1 MNSTLIRSTGHYLF
15 GALIFAVYG
24 INVCPF
30 IESLSLTAL
39 LTPIIIL
46 FSAALLC
53 RYALEKKLRNTKL
66 KKQAK
71 HQFIYDFSIFI
82 GVALLLAAYNKLVH
96 SFPLESEIKVLL
108 GIIILGFF
116 ISCDLS
122 LYKEYNIGTVLK
134 KNNQH
139 LAPDEHPYPLTKKF
153 SWFATICLLSIVFVV
168 VLVINKD
175 LHWLINRDPNID
187 LAMAKVYILGE
198 VIFVISVM
206 MAYVLLIILSYSRN
220 LKNFISTQNSVLAQV
235 TDGDLSSQVSVIS
248 NDEFGLIAQHTNVM
262 ISALAEQNREI
273 NLTRDICILSLAT
286 LAETRDNETGGHI
299 MRTQNYVKA
308 LALELRKN
316 RKYTVQLDD
325 NSIELLYKSAPL
337 HDIGKVGIPDSILL
351 KPGKLTDE
359 EFAIMKQHPQIGADA
374 LQQAKGESGDSS
386 FLSVALDISLT
397 HHEKWDGSGYPNGL
411 KEEQIPL
418 SGRLMALAD
427 VYDALITKRVY
438 KPAFS
443 HEKAK
448 SIIIEGNGS
457 HFDPAVIDAFLK
469 LEQQFIEI
477 ANEFSD

>member
-1 MNSTLIRSTGHYLF
+1 MNSTLIRSTGHYALA
-15 GALIFAVYG
+15 ALIFAVYG

-39 LTPIIIL
+39 LAPILIMFCL
-46 FSAALLC
+46 ALLA
-53 RYALEKKLRNTKL
+53 RFSLEQKLSNVEL

-71 HQFIYDFSIFI
+71 HQFILDLVLFTGI
-82 GVALLLAAYNKLVH
+82 ALALAGYNKVVH
-96 SFPLESEIKVLL
+96 NFPLESEIKVLL

-122 LYKEYNIGTVLK
+122 LFREFNIGTALK
-134 KNNQH
+134 KSNRHLTPDNN
-139 LAPDEHPYPLTKKF
+139 PYPLTKKF

-175 LHWLINRDPNID
+175 LHWLINRDPGID
-187 LAMAKVYILGE
+187 LKMAKAYILGE
-198 VIFVISVM
+198 VIFVICVM

-220 LKNFISTQNSVLAQV
+220 LKAFISTQNCVLTQV
-235 TDGDLSSQVSVIS
+235 TRGDLSSQVAVIS

-262 ISALAEQNREI
+262 ISALTEQSREI

-316 RKYTVQLDD
+316 PKYAAELDD
-325 NSIELLYKSAPL
+325 YSIELLFKSAPL

-359 EFAIMKQHPQIGADA
+359 EFSIMKQHPQIGADA
-374 LQQAKGESGDSS
+374 LERAKGDSGGTS
-386 FLSVALDISLT
+386 FLSVARDISLT

-411 KEEQIPL
+411 REEKIPL

-443 HEKAK
+443 HDKAK

-457 HFDPAVIDAFLK
+457 HFDPTIIDVFLK
-469 LEQQFIEI
+469 LEQRFVEI
-477 ANEFSD
+477 ALEFKD

>member
-1 MNSTLIRSTGHYLF
+1 MNSTLIRSTGHYTF
-15 GALIFAVYG
+15 GAIIFAVYG

-39 LTPIIIL
+39 LVPILII
-46 FSAALLC
+46 FSLALAL
-53 RYALEKKLRNTKL
+53 RYALEQKLTNVVL

-71 HQFIYDFSIFI
+71 HQFVWDFCIFI
-82 GVALLLAAYNKLVH
+82 AIALALAGYNKLVH
-96 SFPLESEIKVLL
+96 SFPLESELKVLL

-122 LYKEYNIGTVLK
+122 LHKELNIGIVLK
-134 KNNQH
+134 KTNRN
-139 LAPDEHPYPLTKKF
+139 LAPDENPYPLTKKF

-168 VLVINKD
+168 ILVINKD
-175 LHWLINRDPNID
+175 LHWLINRDPSID
-187 LAMAKVYILGE
+187 LAMAKVYILAE

-206 MAYVLLIILSYSRN
+206 MGYVLLIILSYARN
-220 LKNFISTQNSVLAQV
+220 LKAFITTQNSALELV
-235 TDGDLSSQVSVIS
+235 TSGNLSTQAAVIS

-262 ISALAEQNREI
+262 ISSLAQQNHEI

-316 RKYTVQLDD
+316 PKYSAELNDY
-325 NSIELLYKSAPL
+325 SIELLYKSAPL

-351 KPGKLTDE
+351 KPGKLTDD
-359 EFAIMKQHPQIGADA
+359 EFSIMKQHPQIGADA
-374 LQQAKGESGDSS
+374 LEQAKGDSQGSS
-386 FLSVALDISLT
+386 FLSVARDISLT

-411 KEEQIPL
+411 KAEQIPL

-443 HEKAK
+443 HDKAK

-457 HFDPAVIDAFLK
+457 HFDPAIIDVFLK
-469 LEQQFIEI
+469 LEQRFIQIAEQFK
-477 ANEFSD
+477 D